1 VAEAFA
7 RTAPKKGRKDAGA
20 KDDDDDHDHD
30 EDEDENESEE
40 DGNMKVLFPLIDSRP
55 CLIRR
60 DGQQIRLLGQRTEGL
75 VASVVK

>member
-1 VAEAFA
+1 MAGAFA

-20 KDDDDDHDHD
+20 KDDDHD
-30 EDEDENESEE
+30 EDEDENEE

>member
-1 VAEAFA
+1 MAGAFA

-20 KDDDDDHDHD
+20 KDDDHDH
-30 EDEDENESEE
+30 DEDENESEE